1 MTNTN
6 MGDLLPTL
14 PFWQARSFWAT
25 ALTASLTIAN
35 ALGVDVLGRLG
46 TDEAS
51 IMHTVDAVLPVA
63 TAMWAWMERRAPNYK
78 LGV

>member
-1 MTNTN
+1 MTNTH

-25 ALTASLTIAN
+25 LLTAVLTVAN
-35 ALGVDVLGRLG
+35 ALGIDVLARLG
-46 TDEAS
+46 TDEAG
-51 IMHTVDAVLPVA
+51 ILAAIDAVLPVL
-63 TAMWAWMERRAPNYK
+63 TAFWAWMERRAPNYK